1 MTAIRR
7 ADLRGAVDN
16 LALVL
21 TTIQRSKKVTSR
33 RIYGVD
39 LPSPRLD
46 LLQMADIPMNL
57 AWFYIGSAGGG
68 YGR

>member
-1 MTAIRR
+1 MSAIRV
-7 ADLRGAVDN
+7 ADLRGAADN

-21 TTIQRSKKVTSR
+21 NTIQRSEKVTPR
-33 RIYGVD
+33 RIYGND

-46 LLQMADIPMNL
+46 LLLMADIPMNL
-57 AWFYIGSAGGG
+57 AWYYIGLAGGG